1 MIPKAENI
9 ESWHPAGGQLEVALL
24 QIMQRHHHESLRQRK
39 QTERAKM
46 DAVRSAARVADL
58 LVATVDSGVQ
68 ELYINEKRIELEAR
82 ALLATIAWY
91 RKQTD
96 QWLAATNAINC
107 LEVSCRTVK
116 GSGSSSRKKMETADD
131 HEYCYYY
138 YEEQASS
145 VAVGALTMANT
156 GLGFPSLLPFPSST
170 HRAGP
175 AVWSCS
181 GADADADHVLISG
194 SGLGLGLGLGSFGFG
209 SALSLSCSGGGMAR
223 TQEGSWMPE
232 RRGEERRR
240 RGLHV
245 HQLELEKT
253 NLLPGTLYPLQE
265 RLERGR
271 AEQRAVGQGLK
282 ARPGGGSIGGGR
294 APAGE
299 WARAA
304 AGAREG
310 GGGGAAAQAQ
320 VPRGRG
326 GRRARQAQDADL
338 LPCSLKSTGRE
349 IPDNLF
355 NGSNFLKFLKIY
367 CFIQHDGHY
376 NSVLC
381 CSPHSTHKPV

>member
-1 MIPKAENI
+1 MKFPPLI
-9 ESWHPAGGQLEVALL
+9 
-24 QIMQRHHHESLRQRK
+24 SLMTFCSTSTHTQ
-39 QTERAKM
+39 RAKM

-58 LVATVDSGVQ
+58 LVATVDGGVQ

-107 LEVSCRTVK
+107 LEDFENWMKIMDFDCEISCRTVK

-209 SALSLSCSGGGMAR
+209 STLSLSCSGGGMAR

-253 NLLPGTLYPLQE
+253 NLLFPGTLYPLQE
-265 RLERGR
+265 IDILLFIASDSMMGIII
-271 AEQRAVGQGLK
+271 V
-282 ARPGGGSIGGGR
+282 SY
-294 APAGE
+294 
-299 WARAA
+299 AA
-304 AGAREG
+304 H
-310 GGGGAAAQAQ
+310 
-320 VPRGRG
+320 
-326 GRRARQAQDADL
+326 L
-338 LPCSLKSTGRE
+338 
-349 IPDNLF
+349 IPLINLF
-355 NGSNFLKFLKIY
+355 SL
-367 CFIQHDGHY
+367 
-376 NSVLC
+376 
-381 CSPHSTHKPV
+381 